1 VTGVSGTD
9 VYRLRHIQTQFR
21 HATLKQHKLP
31 IEHALLTALQKDL
44 ARFIAQASA
53 TTKKGKP
60 GTIRRE
66 SMVARLAD
74 YQGMKATVGLYAE
87 MLGMRQQE
95 IARSLDTLQQT
106 ARTLLDTAAG
116 AASDDDDGDTDDA
129 GQQPTSAAT
138 PEPVGATAAG
148 RLMDGGEGPPRS
160 LFSARRRR
168 GVCARAAPVDDTGHT
183 RPAGAGR
190 QRRGDPWRPMT
201 APGSTTRGQADEID
215 ANAHGLRMIAGEYVT
230 DGELQRLVDDV
241 LDAGERVKERLA
253 EIDDAQ
259 GPQAPA
265 TPGN

>member
-1 VTGVSGTD
+1 MTGGLGDGCLSVTTHTNSVPA
-9 VYRLRHIQTQFR
+9 RNPEK
-21 HATLKQHKLP
+21 LKLL
-31 IEHALLTALQKDL
+31 IGHALLTVLQKDL

-74 YQGMKATVGLYAE
+74 DQGMKATVGLYAE

-116 AASDDDDGDTDDA
+116 AASDDGDTDDA
-129 GQQPTSAAT
+129 GQQPTSAAA

-148 RLMDGGEGPPRS
+148 RLMDGGERPPRS

-168 GVCARAAPVDDTGHT
+168 GVCARAVPVDDTGHT

-215 ANAHGLRMIAGEYVT
+215 ANAHGLPMIAGEYVT

-259 GPQAPA
+259 GPRAPA

>member
-9 VYRLRHIQTQFR
+9 VYRLLHIQTQFR

-44 ARFIAQASA
+44 ERFIAQASA

-66 SMVARLAD
+66 SMMARLAD

-138 PEPVGATAAG
+138 PEPVGATAAV
-148 RLMDGGEGPPRS
+148 P
-160 LFSARRRR
+160 
-168 GVCARAAPVDDTGHT
+168 
-183 RPAGAGR
+183 
-190 QRRGDPWRPMT
+190 GD
-201 APGSTTRGQADEID
+201 
-215 ANAHGLRMIAGEYVT
+215 
-230 DGELQRLVDDV
+230 
-241 LDAGERVKERLA
+241 
-253 EIDDAQ
+253 
-259 GPQAPA
+259 
-265 TPGN
+265 